1 MPRHSRVAIFLRVGL
16 LPLVLIA
23 AAVAGLGSY
32 CEASDDL
39 ALAWLFSGIIALK
52 PVASLPLYF
61 HGLGHLLAGLYTAAP
76 GVAWFGY
83 LLGALLA
90 GATVLT
96 FAVLDKLL
104 RPHLPPAA
112 LTLALVAF
120 FALAWLEHWLW
131 FSYVR
136 VALLLAAAALLF
148 AAQRP
153 GRLGPLL
160 VGLAGLLLAWLM
172 RPSQATMG
180 LAAALPG
187 VLWLAGSLRRARP
200 LLLSATLLLALA
212 TGLHARLETP
222 FEAHLRQ
229 RDTQLARI
237 LDFEL
242 LRPVP
247 HTPADS
253 LGTAA
258 IDQWLLGDTGLID
271 PVLAKGVYRF
281 KGGEFL
287 ARTLP
292 AKLGLRLGLLGRD
305 YFPLLLALL
314 ATAAA
319 GGRRPLARPRWF
331 WLVQAGFGGGLLLL
345 AGLAKL
351 PPRLA
356 MPLLDLWLLNNLIF
370 LFKPA
375 SAENQP
381 IGEAPHRQPAALPVR
396 PRMRWAATAFCLLI
410 GIAYG
415 LKTAHRC
422 QVLRQEQH
430 EHQTSLAAL
439 RRLAPGA
446 VRVLAGTNFLLKSL
460 SPFRV
465 ADPGFGPVLQLT
477 GWPAQ
482 DASQADLRRYLSGAA
497 GQPQCLVRLAQ
508 PPAPGQTR
516 PIVWVLSRPAARWLR
531 RCRAADLPP
540 LSVTDLGPLAGTADA
555 ELRRYRVQAAQKP

>member
-1 MPRHSRVAIFLRVGL
+1 MPRDSRVAIFLRVGL

-61 HGLGHLLAGLYTAAP
+61 HGLGHLLAGLYAAAP

-83 LLGALLA
+83 LLGTLLA

-136 VALLLAAAALLF
+136 VALLLAAAAILF

-153 GRLGPLL
+153 GRLVPLL

-187 VLWLAGSLRRARP
+187 ALWLAGSPRRALP
-200 LLLSATLLLALA
+200 VLLSATLLLALA

-247 HTPADS
+247 RTAADS

-258 IDQWLLGDTGLID
+258 IDQWLLGDTGLLD
-271 PVLAKGVYRF
+271 PILARGVYRF
-281 KGGEFL
+281 NVGEFL
-287 ARTLP
+287 RHTLP
-292 AKLGLRLGLLGRD
+292 AKLALRLGLLGRD

-319 GGRRPLARPRWF
+319 VGRRPPARSRWF
-331 WLVQAGFGGGLLLL
+331 WLVQAGFSGGLLLL

-356 MPLLDLWLLNNLIF
+356 LPLLDLWLLNNLIF
-370 LFKPA
+370 LLKPA
-375 SAENQP
+375 LAANQP
-381 IGEAPHRQPAALPVR
+381 VGEGVPWLRRGSAVR
-396 PRMRWAATAFCLLI
+396 PRLRWAATAFCLLI
-410 GIAYG
+410 GVAYG
-415 LKTAHRC
+415 LKTAHRRR
-422 QVLRQEQH
+422 VLRWEQH
-430 EHQTSLAAL
+430 EHQTSLASL

-460 SPFRV
+460 SPFCL
-465 ADPGFGPVLQLT
+465 ADPGPGPVLQLT

-482 DASQADLRRYLSGAA
+482 DASQAALRRSLSGEAD
-497 GQPQCLVRLAQ
+497 QPHCLVRLAQ
-508 PPAPGQTR
+508 PSVPGLSR
-516 PIVWVLSRPAARWLR
+516 PVVWVLSRPAARWLR
-531 RCRAADLPP
+531 RRRAADLPP
-540 LSVTDLGPLAGTADA
+540 LIVTDLGPLTDSADA
-555 ELRRYRVQAAQKP
+555 ELRRFRVQTAQKR